1 MASSATVPRPPAR
14 LPELTTLSLPVTVT
28 LSVTVAIELEFDCS
42 NHGHSSGPESII
54 PGQNTGNPAGLT
66 GRLRHRGLNVES
78 RALARPLNSDSS
90 RLHPSHHENHSPP
103 PHLRRPVAIC
113 GRRVACHG
121 VYASRQAC
129 QCVYASPSPSPTF
142 PLSMSPLCVRAPWEM
157 KRDSGAISGSAATT
171 TRAGR
176 GLVSVGD
183 AVKRRLL
190 LEFL

>member
-113 GRRVACHG
+113 GRRVCMPHG
-121 VYASRQAC
+121 RRVTVCMPHGRRASVCMPRR
-129 QCVYASPSPSPTF
+129 VPH
-142 PLSMSPLCVRAPWEM
+142 PLSLCLCLLCVCARP
-157 KRDSGAISGSAATT
+157 
-171 TRAGR
+171 GR
-176 GLVSVGD
+176 
-183 AVKRRLL
+183 
-190 LEFL
+190 